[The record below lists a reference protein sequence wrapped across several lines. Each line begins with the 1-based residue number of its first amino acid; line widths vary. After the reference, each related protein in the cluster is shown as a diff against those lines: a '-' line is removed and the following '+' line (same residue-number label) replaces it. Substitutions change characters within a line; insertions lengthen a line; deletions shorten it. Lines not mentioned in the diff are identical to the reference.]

1 MGHCRRRIAPPPKT
15 RVEFWRDP
23 ALPYLVDART
33 THLADD
39 AFHLHTHDCLMLSLV
54 EAGSTRLRLR
64 NGLHPVPAGAVVV
77 VPPGEPHA
85 CNPVPG
91 EALQYKALFL
101 RAEWIASP
109 QAERLVSGPGMVLWP
124 AAGGQG
130 NVAQAQTHTPA
141 HTPAQTLA
149 RAYAAFRGPG
159 DRLEKD
165 EAFHELLAV
174 LSRACGGV
182 APLATPAPLPSAHV
196 GTVQAHLMAHLG
208 RVVTLDE
215 LAALTAT
222 QAQAG
227 VSPYQLLRGF
237 QRQVGLSPHAWQMQ
251 RRLELAKT
259 LLAQGL
265 PPAQV
270 ALETGF
276 SDQSHFHR
284 VFKRHVAATPGQYQ
298 AGGRCKIVQAGASSC
313 LA

>member
-1 MGHCRRRIAPPPKT
+1 MGHCRRSIAPSPET

-101 RAEWIASP
+101 RADWIASP
-109 QAERLVSGPGMVLWP
+109 EAARLVSGPGMVLWP

-130 NVAQAQTHTPA
+130 NIPLAQTL
-141 HTPAQTLA
+141 AQTLA

-165 EAFHELLAV
+165 EAFHELLAA

-182 APLATPAPLPSAHV
+182 APLTTPAPLPSAHV
-196 GTVQAHLMAHLG
+196 RMVQAHLLAHLG

-215 LAALTAT
+215 LATLTAA

-251 RRLELAKT
+251 RRIERAKT

-265 PPAQV
+265 PPVDV
-270 ALETGF
+270 AMETGF

-298 AGGRCKIVQAGASSC
+298 AGGRCKIVQAEALSF